1 MKASMGQELSNH
13 AADTSIAPEIEAL
26 LSLAKSHS
34 IFDSVMALPSRDA
47 TFGNEWDRAVSQ
59 RLQSKTG
66 LDTARPLGRRPLQEP
81 PEPN

>member
-1 MKASMGQELSNH
+1 MKASMGQELSNY

-34 IFDSVMALPSRDA
+34 IFDSVMALPSRDT

-59 RLQSKTG
+59 RLQSKLAST
-66 LDTARPLGRRPLQEP
+66 LRARLGDAP
-81 PEPN
+81 PRAA

>member
-34 IFDSVMALPSRDA
+34 IFDSVMALPSRDTA
-47 TFGNEWDRAVSQ
+47 LGNEWDRAVSQ
-59 RLQSKTG
+59 RLQSKLAST
-66 LDTARPLGRRPLQEP
+66 LRARLGDAP
-81 PEPN
+81 PRAA

>member
-59 RLQSKTG
+59 RLQSKLAST
-66 LDTARPLGRRPLQEP
+66 LRARLGDAP
-81 PEPN
+81 PRAA